1 MERPRGYALTA
12 ITPTKAMFAENLHT
26 RFDVH
31 ARPGAT
37 VALELIELNEG
48 RSIAGHEI
56 FSVVFRGPLNAFLG
70 QGMVVMTHDAIG
82 EFELFI
88 VPIDQ
93 IPNGF
98 LYEAVF
104 NRLSSQ

>member
-1 MERPRGYALTA
+1 MTAATLTR
-12 ITPTKAMFAENLHT
+12 AMFAENLHT

-37 VALELIELNEG
+37 VDLKLIELHEG
-48 RSIAGHEI
+48 RSIPGHEI
-56 FSVVFRGPLNAFLG
+56 FSVVFRGPLDAFLG
-70 QGMVVMTHDAIG
+70 QGTVVMTHDTMG

-93 IPNGF
+93 TPNGF

>member
-1 MERPRGYALTA
+1 MTA
-12 ITPTKAMFAENLHT
+12 VTLTKAMFAENLQT

-31 ARPGAT
+31 ARPEAT
-37 VALELIELNEG
+37 VDLELIELNEG
-48 RSIAGHEI
+48 RSIPGHEI
-56 FSVVFRGPLNAFLG
+56 FSLTFRGPLEAFLG

-93 IPNGF
+93 T
-98 LYEAVF
+98 
-104 NRLSSQ
+104 S